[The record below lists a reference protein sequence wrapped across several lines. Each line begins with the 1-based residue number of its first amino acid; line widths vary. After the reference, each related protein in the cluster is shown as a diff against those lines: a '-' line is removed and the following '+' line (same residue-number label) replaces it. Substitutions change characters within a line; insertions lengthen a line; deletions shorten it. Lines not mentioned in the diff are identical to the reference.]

1 VRRRRVLVLALLAA
15 SCTPEMLTEPP
26 ERAAVHGWREI
37 TSATGTI
44 RVQEARV
51 TECRWDLPCQRGST
65 EAFETTGGPLKLSC
79 TGRPDLL
86 FVEYF
91 HGPEPTSGNSAM
103 CPSDGISAILW
114 VPSGRTASFYLEAA
128 RVPRDAVPGQALT
141 WSLAVQVWEKPWR
154 KPTYEKDRSGVPRG
168 LWAMCGDGPLGFA
181 VPAPTPAR

>member
-1 VRRRRVLVLALLAA
+1 MELDVEYEGATIDPWGNPRI
-15 SCTPEMLTEPP
+15 
-26 ERAAVHGWREI
+26 GF
-37 TSATGTI
+37 SATGEFE
-44 RVQEARV
+44 R
-51 TECRWDLPCQRGST
+51 
-65 EAFETTGGPLKLSC
+65 EAFGMTWNQVMERGWLVSKKFRLESC

-91 HGPEPTSGNSAM
+91 HCPEPTSGNSAM

-114 VPSGRTASFYLEAA
+114 FPSGRTVSFYLEAA

-154 KPTYEKDRSGVPRG
+154 KPTCEKDRSGMPRG

>member
-1 VRRRRVLVLALLAA
+1 VRRRLVLILALLAA
-15 SCTPEMLTEPP
+15 SCTPETQTEPP
-26 ERAAVHGWREI
+26 EGAVVHDRREL

-51 TECRWDLPCQRGST
+51 TECRWDLPCQRVST
-65 EAFETTGGPLKLSC
+65 EAFETTGRPLRLSC

-114 VPSGRTASFYLEAA
+114 FPSGRTVSFFVEAA

-141 WSLAVQVWEKPWR
+141 WCRWQFRCGRSRGESPHAKRIDRGCRAACGRCVETVRLDSL
-154 KPTYEKDRSGVPRG
+154 
-168 LWAMCGDGPLGFA
+168 
-181 VPAPTPAR
+181 